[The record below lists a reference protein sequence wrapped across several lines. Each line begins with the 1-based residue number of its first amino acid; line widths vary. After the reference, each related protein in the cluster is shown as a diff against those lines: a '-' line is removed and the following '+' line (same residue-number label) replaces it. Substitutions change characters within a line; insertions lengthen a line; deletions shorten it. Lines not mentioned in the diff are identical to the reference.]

1 MSDEIV
7 DVEVQHSEKIISET
21 INEDGLINPDPSM
34 VTETSEE
41 EMREIQERRE
51 ELLTL
56 PDYPKEWQEGYE
68 DSKEEISDK
77 INLPITATLKQD
89 EINKLIKKY
98 KRYMKSNLRE
108 IRRVEG
114 ETENY
119 DG

>member
-7 DVEVQHSEKIISET
+7 DVEVQHSEKIIGET
-21 INEDGLINPDPSM
+21 INKDGLINPDPSM

-41 EMREIQERRE
+41 EMQEIIERRE
-51 ELLTL
+51 ELSSL

-68 DSKEEISDK
+68 DEGEDILSKT
-77 INLPITATLKQD
+77 NLPITATLKQD

-108 IRRVEG
+108 IRRVEDK
-114 ETENY
+114 TENY
-119 DG
+119 DS